1 MRSPGLTS
9 GANAPA
15 RSWRRTSSPDPRIAA
30 RVHAALGD
38 ARTVLNVGAG
48 SGSYE
53 PEGRYVLAVEPSAGM
68 RAQRPPHFAPTI
80 IASAEAPPLDN
91 DSFDAAMAISTLHH
105 WRDPA
110 AGLRE
115 LRRVAR
121 GPVVVLTVDTDVLA
135 GYWMMSDYLPE
146 ALADDRERFP
156 TIDAV
161 ADMLG
166 GARVEP
172 VPIPADC
179 EDGFL
184 EAHYARPEAYLDPA
198 LRAAQSVWPRLPE
211 GVEQRAL
218 AALSADLASGAWDGA
233 GLLQLAVQVEV
244 EPVAQQ
250 REKLVV
256 DDDVHG
262 RSVRSAEESRPA

>member
-1 MRSPGLTS
+1 VRDASIDYDWH
-9 GANAPA
+9 APA
-15 RSWRRTSSPDPRIAA
+15 YRRHRRPEPRIAA
-30 RVHAALGD
+30 RVHVALGD

-53 PEGRYVLAVEPSAGM
+53 PEDRYVLAVEPSAGM
-68 RAQRPPHFAPTI
+68 RAQRPAHLAPAI
-80 IASAEAPPLDN
+80 DASAEALPLD
-91 DSFDAAMAISTLHH
+91 DDAVDAAMAISTLHH

-146 ALADDRERFP
+146 ALADDRQRFP
-156 TIDAV
+156 TIDAIT
-161 ADMLG
+161 DILG
-166 GARVEP
+166 NARVEP
-172 VPIPADC
+172 VPIPTDC

-211 GVEQRAL
+211 GVEQRAV
-218 AALSADLASGAWDGA
+218 AALAADLASGVWDARHGHLRSQPA
-233 GLLQLAVQVEV
+233 YEGGL
-244 EPVAQQ
+244 
-250 REKLVV
+250 RLVV
-256 DDDVHG
+256 
-262 RSVRSAEESRPA
+262 ARPS

>member
-1 MRSPGLTS
+1 MRDASIDYDRH
-9 GANAPA
+9 APTYPRHRQA
-15 RSWRRTSSPDPRIAA
+15 DPRIAA
-30 RVHAALGD
+30 HIHTALGD

-53 PEGRYVLAVEPSAGM
+53 PEDRYVLAVEPSTGM
-68 RAQRPPHFAPTI
+68 RAQRPAHLAPAI
-80 IASAEAPPLDN
+80 IASAEALPLD
-91 DSFDAAMAISTLHH
+91 DDAFDAAMAISTLHH

-121 GPVVVLTVDTDVLA
+121 GRVAVLTVDTDALA

-161 ADMLG
+161 AEILG

-172 VPIPADC
+172 IPIPDDC

-184 EAHYARPEAYLDPA
+184 EAHYARPEAYLDPV
-198 LRAAQSVWPRLPE
+198 LRAAQSVWLRLPD
-211 GVEQRAL
+211 GAEQRAL
-218 AALSADLASGAWDGA
+218 AALSADLASGAWDERHGH
-233 GLLQLAVQVEV
+233 LR
-244 EPVAQQ
+244 AQPAYDGSL
-250 REKLVV
+250 RLVV
-256 DDDVHG
+256 AG
-262 RSVRSAEESRPA
+262 